1 MSEHRA
7 TEAAERAAA
16 IMTAAGMPRMPA
28 RVMMA
33 LIAAP
38 ADGYTSAD
46 LCERL
51 GVSPAAVSGAMRY
64 LEQVNFVH
72 RGTVRGERRERYQ
85 LVPQAL
91 YYSIVNNTPVY
102 NRSAAALDEMAEGL
116 ADDEVAQARARD
128 IAEFLRFLARRMPQ
142 LIDEWEHAGRTPGQ
156 SPSANSADRAA
167 IAGR

>member
-1 MSEHRA
+1 MSEYRA
-7 TEAAERAAA
+7 TEAAERAAS

-64 LEQVNFVH
+64 LEQVNFIH
-72 RGTVRGERRERYQ
+72 RRTVRGERRERY
-85 LVPQAL
+85 LLLPQAL
-91 YYSIVNNTPVY
+91 YHSIVNNTPVY
-102 NRSAAALDEMAEGL
+102 NRSAAALDEMAAGL
-116 ADDEVAQARARD
+116 DGDDVAQSRARD
-128 IAEFLRFLARRMPQ
+128 IAEFLRFLSRRMPQ
-142 LIDEWEHAGRTPGQ
+142 LVDEWEAGRDG
-156 SPSANSADRAA
+156 A
-167 IAGR
+167 